1 MAKIQ
6 IEIRDD
12 IPPVQALEPIKQVV
26 EHGKVSEGERGRKYY
41 CWATVF
47 KNMEDGSQ
55 FVVATRQYR
64 KNDCFVVYKM
74 KEI

>member
-1 MAKIQ
+1 MAKIS

-12 IPPVQALEPIKQVV
+12 ISPIQALEAVKQVM

-47 KNMEDGSQ
+47 KNTEDNSQ

-64 KNDCFVVYKM
+64 KNDCFVVYKT
-74 KEI
+74 K